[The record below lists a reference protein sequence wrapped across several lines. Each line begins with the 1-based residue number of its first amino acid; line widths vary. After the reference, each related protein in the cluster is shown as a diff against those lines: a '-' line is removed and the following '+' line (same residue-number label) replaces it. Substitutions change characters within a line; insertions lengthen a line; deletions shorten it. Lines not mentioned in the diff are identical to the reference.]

1 MVALINKAVD
11 LISKTSAGETR
22 TAETSLAWRIFRLRF
37 LGHWLNLGQ
46 PKVFLPHLRQVQRMR
61 Q

>member
-1 MVALINKAVD
+1 